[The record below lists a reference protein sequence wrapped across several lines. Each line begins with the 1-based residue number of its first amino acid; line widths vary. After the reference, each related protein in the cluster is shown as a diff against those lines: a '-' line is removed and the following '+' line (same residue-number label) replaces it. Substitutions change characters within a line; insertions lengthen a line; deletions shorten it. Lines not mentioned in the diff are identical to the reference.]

1 MTNIDNSVMD
11 WNDVIEDDGQ
21 EYVLLLKRIITSL
34 LLILKKEDS
43 LVVQKFLLQIKKQN
57 QFKFFSEMGVASMKF
72 DLILS
77 KALTWKLSA
86 FFRSIGQKKRGEK
99 ITMDWNK
106 VLGAKGRAHIKQK
119 VYTNQSDEEKN
130 INDLDYFIDYDE
142 KSFSEVVNDKD
153 IPF

>member
-21 EYVLLLKRIITSL
+21 EFVLLP
-34 LLILKKEDS
+34 EGDYNF
-43 LVVQKFLLQIKKQN
+43 VVTNFERGRFPGSAKIPATNKATISIQI
-57 QFKFFSEMGVASMKF
+57 FSELGVASMKF

-106 VLGAKGRAHIKQK
+106 VLGAKGRAHIKHK
-119 VYTNQSDEEKN
+119 VYTNQAGEEKT

-142 KSFSEVVNDKD
+142 KYFSEVVDDKD
-153 IPF
+153 LPF

>member
-21 EYVLLLKRIITSL
+21 EYVLLPEGDYNFVVTNFERGRFPGSAKIPATN
-34 LLILKKEDS
+34 KETKS
-43 LVVQKFLLQIKKQN
+43 IQI
-57 QFKFFSEMGVASMKF
+57 FSELGVASMKF
-72 DLILS
+72 DLIFS

-86 FFRSIGQKKRGEK
+86 FFRSIFQKKVVK

-119 VYTNQSDEEKN
+119 VYTNQSGEEKISMISITSLTTMRN
-130 INDLDYFIDYDE
+130 LLV
-142 KSFSEVVNDKD
+142 K
-153 IPF
+153 

>member
-1 MTNIDNSVMD
+1 MTNIDNSVID

-21 EYVLLLKRIITSL
+21 EFVLLP
-34 LLILKKEDS
+34 EGDYNF
-43 LVVQKFLLQIKKQN
+43 VVTNFERGRFPGSAKIPATNKATISIQI
-57 QFKFFSEMGVASMKF
+57 FSELGVASMKF

-119 VYTNQSDEEKN
+119 VYTNQAGEEKT

-142 KSFSEVVNDKD
+142 KYFSEVVDDKD
-153 IPF
+153 LPF

>member
-1 MTNIDNSVMD
+1 MTNIDSSVMD

-21 EYVLLLKRIITSL
+21 EFVLLP
-34 LLILKKEDS
+34 EGGYN
-43 LVVQKFLLQIKKQN
+43 VVVTNFERGRFPGSAKIPATNKATISIQN
-57 QFKFFSEMGVASMKF
+57 FSEMGVALMKF
-72 DLILS
+72 DLIFS

-86 FFRSIGQKKRGEK
+86 FFRSIFQKKVVK

>member
-1 MTNIDNSVMD
+1 
-11 WNDVIEDDGQ
+11 
-21 EYVLLLKRIITSL
+21 
-34 LLILKKEDS
+34 
-43 LVVQKFLLQIKKQN
+43 
-57 QFKFFSEMGVASMKF
+57 MKF

-119 VYTNQSDEEKN
+119 VYTNQSGEEKISMISITSLTTMRN
-130 INDLDYFIDYDE
+130 LLV
-142 KSFSEVVNDKD
+142 K
-153 IPF
+153 

>member
-1 MTNIDNSVMD
+1 
-11 WNDVIEDDGQ
+11 
-21 EYVLLLKRIITSL
+21 
-34 LLILKKEDS
+34 
-43 LVVQKFLLQIKKQN
+43 
-57 QFKFFSEMGVASMKF
+57 MKF

-106 VLGAKGRAHIKQK
+106 VLGVKGRAHIKQK
-119 VYTNQSDEEKN
+119 VYTNQAGEEKT

-142 KSFSEVVNDKD
+142 KYFSKVVDDKD
-153 IPF
+153 LPF

>member
-1 MTNIDNSVMD
+1 MTNIDNSAMD

-21 EYVLLLKRIITSL
+21 EFVVLPEGDYNFVVTNFERGRFPGSAKIPATN
-34 LLILKKEDS
+34 KETKS
-43 LVVQKFLLQIKKQN
+43 IQI
-57 QFKFFSEMGVASMKF
+57 FSEMGVASIKF
-72 DLILS
+72 DLVLS
-77 KALTWKLSA
+77 KSLTWKVSA
-86 FFRSIGQKKRGEK
+86 FFRSIGQKKVVK
-99 ITMDWNK
+99 TTMDWNK

>member
-11 WNDVIEDDGQ
+11 WNDVIGDDGQ

-77 KALTWKLSA
+77 KSLTWKVSA
-86 FFRSIGQKKRGEK
+86 FFRSIGQKK
-99 ITMDWNK
+99 
-106 VLGAKGRAHIKQK
+106 V
-119 VYTNQSDEEKN
+119 VKN
-130 INDLDYFIDYDE
+130 NYGLE
-142 KSFSEVVNDKD
+142 
-153 IPF
+153 

>member
-1 MTNIDNSVMD
+1 
-11 WNDVIEDDGQ
+11 
-21 EYVLLLKRIITSL
+21 
-34 LLILKKEDS
+34 
-43 LVVQKFLLQIKKQN
+43 
-57 QFKFFSEMGVASMKF
+57 MKF

-77 KALTWKLSA
+77 KSLTWKLPS
-86 FFRSIGQKKRGEK
+86 FFRSIFQKKVVK
-99 ITMDWNK
+99 TTMDWNK

-142 KSFSEVVNDKD
+142 KSFSEVVNNKD

>member
-21 EYVLLLKRIITSL
+21 EFVLLP
-34 LLILKKEDS
+34 EGDYNF
-43 LVVQKFLLQIKKQN
+43 VVTNFERGRFPGSTKIPATNKATISIQN
-57 QFKFFSEMGVASMKF
+57 FSEMGVPLMKF
-72 DLILS
+72 DLIFS

-86 FFRSIGQKKRGEK
+86 FFRSIFQKKVVK

-106 VLGAKGRAHIKQK
+106 VLGTKGRAHIKQK
-119 VYTNQSDEEKN
+119 VYTNQSGEEKN

>member
-21 EYVLLLKRIITSL
+21 EFVLLP
-34 LLILKKEDS
+34 EGDYNF
-43 LVVQKFLLQIKKQN
+43 VVTNFERGRFPGSAKIPATNKATISIQI
-57 QFKFFSEMGVASMKF
+57 FSELGVASMKF

-119 VYTNQSDEEKN
+119 VYTNQSGEEKISMISITSLTTMRN
-130 INDLDYFIDYDE
+130 LLV
-142 KSFSEVVNDKD
+142 K
-153 IPF
+153 